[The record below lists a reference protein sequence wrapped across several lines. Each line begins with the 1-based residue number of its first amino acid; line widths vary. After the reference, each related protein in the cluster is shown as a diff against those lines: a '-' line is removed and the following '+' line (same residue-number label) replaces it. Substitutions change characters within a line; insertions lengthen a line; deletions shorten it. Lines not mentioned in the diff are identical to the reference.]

1 MSLRTPL
8 LRRLEVG
15 FLLLSLLLAACAG
28 PGPKLTPVSTTST
41 PTKDDPTPTPIQRTT
56 PVPAP
61 GVGVRADALR
71 GTSLNFWYALDEPAG
86 QAVEKLIV
94 QFNGINPWGIL
105 VRPRGFLTSADLLDA
120 IQPLSSASPP
130 PDLVTLLPVQLRALQ
145 STSKLLL
152 DLSPYVKDAEW
163 GLNSDEQ
170 ADFLTPFWQASLDGQ
185 VRLGV
190 PWLLDGQV
198 LYYNQTWARE
208 LGFDSP
214 PATPEEF
221 EQQVCAAA
229 KANAAAP
236 ELERRGTGGWIA
248 VSDWLTA
255 SSWVTAFGGNLRPSA
270 SGGYRWNTPEVVD
283 AFAYLKRLFDQGC
296 IWLARNPSPYD
307 YFARRMALMYAGSL
321 GDIPAQARA
330 IKLTDSAYE
339 WTIVPF
345 PAQNGEPLLI
355 ADGLSF
361 AVIRSNPER
370 QLAAWLLARWL
381 LNPSRLADQARAAG
395 LIPARNSS
403 LQMLESDASMPS
415 QWRAIA
421 TRFEQAETTPE
432 EVSWRTARNVLE
444 DAVRQLFEANT
455 KAEQIP
461 DIVQQLD
468 QMVREVLDKGS

>member
-1 MSLRTPL
+1 MRTPL
-8 LRRLEVG
+8 LRRIVVG
-15 FLLLSLLLAACAG
+15 FLLLSWFLAACAG
-28 PGPKLTPVSTTST
+28 PAPRPTPASATSTLAKADPSPTPVHS
-41 PTKDDPTPTPIQRTT
+41 TT
-56 PVPAP
+56 PVPTP
-61 GVGVRADALR
+61 GLGVSADALR
-71 GTSLNFWYALDEPAG
+71 GTSLTFWYALDEPAG
-86 QAVEKLIV
+86 QTLEKLIV
-94 QFNGINPWGIL
+94 QFNAINPWGIL
-105 VRPRGFLTSADLLDA
+105 VRPRGFLTSSDLLDA

-130 PDLVTLLPVQLRALQ
+130 PDLVTLLPLQLRAFQ
-145 STSKLLL
+145 STSELLL

-163 GLNSDEQ
+163 GLKSGEE
-170 ADFLTPFWQASLDGQ
+170 ADFLTPFWQAGLDGQ

-190 PWLLDGQV
+190 PWLLDGGV

-214 PATPEEF
+214 PATPGEF

-229 KANAAAP
+229 KANAVAP

-248 VSDWLTA
+248 ASDWLTA

-270 SGGYRWNTPEVVD
+270 SGEYRLNTPEVVD

-296 IWLARNPSPYD
+296 AWLARNPSPYD
-307 YFARRMALMYAGSL
+307 YFAHRMALMYAGSL
-321 GDIPAQARA
+321 EEIPAQARA
-330 IKLTDSAYE
+330 MKLADSADE

-345 PAQNGEPLLI
+345 PAQNGAPLLI

-370 QLAAWLLARWL
+370 QLAAWLLVRWL
-381 LNPSRLADQARAAG
+381 LDPSRLAEQARAAG
-395 LIPARNSS
+395 VIPARNSS
-403 LQMLESDASMPS
+403 LQMLESDAAMPS
-415 QWRAIA
+415 QWRAVA
-421 TRFEQAETTPE
+421 ARFDQAEATPE

-455 KAEQIP
+455 RAEQVP